1 MKIHHFPEVFVRT
14 SLCLFFLVIV
24 MPAIFF
30 VSGCT
35 GNQEKGSNNYL
46 LKIGDQ
52 TITRTDYEEAL
63 EIAKTAYP
71 YEALRDAETIQGIK
85 TRLLKQLMEELI
97 ITTRAQETGLIVSA
111 AELDAAI
118 TAIKA
123 DYPEGAFEETLF
135 ENAVSFAVWKK
146 RLAARLLVEK
156 VIRKEL
162 MEKVEVTP
170 AAVRAYYEENQNDAS
185 DLNPLDSR
193 NNVMVV
199 KRLRRAEARKQY
211 PEWIRQLQSEY
222 RVELNTQMWERLLQA
237 E

>member
-1 MKIHHFPEVFVRT
+1 MRL
-14 SLCLFFLVIV
+14 SLCFGRLAMIMLVVFFL
-24 MPAIFF
+24 A
-30 VSGCT
+30 GC
-35 GNQEKGSNNYL
+35 GNDQEGGGNDYL

-52 TITRTDYEEAL
+52 TVTRTDYEEAL

-71 YEALRDAETIQGIK
+71 YEALQDADTIRGIK
-85 TRLLKQLMEELI
+85 TRLLKQLTEELI
-97 ITTRAQETGLIVSA
+97 ISTRARETGLSVSE

-118 TAIKA
+118 TAIQA
-123 DYPEGAFEETLF
+123 DYPEGAFEQTLF

-156 VIRKEL
+156 VIRREL

-170 AAVRAYYEENQNDAS
+170 AAVRAYYKEHQQDTA
-185 DLNPLDSR
+185 DMDPLDSR
-193 NNVMVV
+193 NNVIVV

-211 PEWIRQLQSEY
+211 PEWIRKLQGEY
-222 RVELNTQMWERLLQA
+222 RVELNTQIWERLLQT